1 MRYPNVVD
9 VSSQSRAPRRMN
21 GLNWYWISL
30 MATVPPLV
38 ALLVA
43 LPFWRSRQMTL
54 GSIAGTVIIFGTAMG
69 LILRE
74 YVELDR
80 ITKACLDEGN
90 VCWPEPAAFTR
101 FAIYASIGL
110 VQVFALFIVN
120 LKVEERLRRRGYAKE
135 WQR

>member
-1 MRYPNVVD
+1 MRNPRP
-9 VSSQSRAPRRMN
+9 SSRITSSRIVT

-30 MATVPPLV
+30 MATVPPVV

-74 YVELDR
+74 YVEIDR

-120 LKVEERLRRRGYAKE
+120 LKVEERLRRRGYDKQ

>member
-1 MRYPNVVD
+1 MT
-9 VSSQSRAPRRMN
+9 

-30 MATVPPLV
+30 MATVPPIA

-43 LPFWRSRQMTL
+43 LLFWRSRQMTL
-54 GSIAGTVIIFGTAMG
+54 GSIAGTAIIFGTAMA

-80 ITKACLDEGN
+80 ITKECLDAGTT
-90 VCWPEPAAFTR
+90 CWPEPSAFTR

-110 VQVFALFIVN
+110 VEVFALFIVN